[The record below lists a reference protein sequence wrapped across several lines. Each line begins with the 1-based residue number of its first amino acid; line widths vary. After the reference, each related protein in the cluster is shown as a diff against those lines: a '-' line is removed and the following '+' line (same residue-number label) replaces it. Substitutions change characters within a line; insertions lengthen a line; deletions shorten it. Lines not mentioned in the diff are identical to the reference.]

1 MTDIEKLR
9 FYLLEDKF
17 PYFEEVDLQK
27 LLDVY
32 IDPMVAVY
40 KGCLIK
46 AQDDSVALGP
56 INTVSNENFWL
67 RRSAQFRPNHSGTR
81 LRADNL

>member
-1 MTDIEKLR
+1 MTDVEKLK
-9 FYLLEDKF
+9 FYLLETKF
-17 PYFEEVDLQK
+17 PYFEESELQT

-32 IDPMVAVY
+32 PDVMIAVY
-40 KGCLIK
+40 QGCLIK

-67 RRSAQFRPNHSGTR
+67 RRSKQFRPNHSGSR
-81 LRADNL
+81 LRADSL